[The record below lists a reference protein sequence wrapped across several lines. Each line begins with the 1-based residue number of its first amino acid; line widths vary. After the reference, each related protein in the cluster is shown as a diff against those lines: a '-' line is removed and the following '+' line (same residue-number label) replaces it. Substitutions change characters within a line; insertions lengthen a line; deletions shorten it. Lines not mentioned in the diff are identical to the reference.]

1 MLTELTKK
9 LPESCSRFYCEN
21 CDYKTDKKSSYTK
34 HLNTTKHFELT
45 FSNKKLL
52 ESCPDVKHIC
62 ERCSTEYKSRVGLW
76 KHKKT
81 CVDHIEPTV
90 KKVSV
95 SEDILLEMMQ
105 QNNDLKQM
113 LLEQNNAW
121 KESNEKL
128 IENNNKLANLASE
141 GKYITNNTQNNF
153 NLNFFLNEKC
163 KNAISITDFINSLQI
178 GINELELTGQLGYAE
193 GLSRIFIEGLNGL
206 DVCERPI
213 HCSNLRNEVLYVKAG
228 DEWTKEDENR
238 SNLSLAIKELGKKN
252 ITQIFEWQKKYPD
265 FKDPYSKQNDKY
277 QNLLVNVMSGS
288 TVEEQQKNMNK
299 IIRNISKQ
307 VVIDKKLN
315 L

>member
-81 CVDHIEPTV
+81 CIDHIEPDV
-90 KKVSV
+90 KKISV

-105 QNNDLKQM
+105 QNNELKQM

-206 DVCERPI
+206 DVYERPI